1 MSNATWASRTDPL
14 QAKAESISNSST
26 SGTIYL
32 RSGLEGSIAGGTTA
46 TEKGGRIFKSK
57 VKKEGEEVLVQP
69 MVRQAVPTA
78 AHGSAQGS
86 RDPLAAHRI
95 PQARADK
102 CLKEAVTLWE

>member
-1 MSNATWASRTDPL
+1 MFNARWASRTDPL
-14 QAKAESISNSST
+14 QAEAESISNSSI
-26 SGTIYL
+26 SGTV
-32 RSGLEGSIAGGTTA
+32 RSGLEGSTAGGTTA
-46 TEKGGRIFKSK
+46 AEKGVRICKSK

-78 AHGSAQGS
+78 AHGSAQWS

-95 PQARADK
+95 PQARVDK